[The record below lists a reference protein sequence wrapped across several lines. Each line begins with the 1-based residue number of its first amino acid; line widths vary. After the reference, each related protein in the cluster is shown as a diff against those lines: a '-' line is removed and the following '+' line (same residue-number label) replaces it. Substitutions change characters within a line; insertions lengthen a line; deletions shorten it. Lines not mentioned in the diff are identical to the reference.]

1 VLTKAFAAL
10 VALLGVAEV
19 AEVGELPTAEG
30 ADGADAPRAAPTRD
44 RDGAFADW
52 YRAEHPRL
60 LAAMTAFTGDL
71 DVAQDVTSDAF
82 ARALAAWARVG
93 EMGSPTG
100 WTYRVACNLARRR
113 ARRVWLERR
122 LLARSVERRAD
133 VVAEHLALEVW
144 DAVRALPPRQR
155 LAIALR
161 YASGCTEAEVADS
174 MGVALG
180 TASATLAAARRAL
193 STALDDEGGG

>member
-10 VALLGVAEV
+10 VALLGVAEL
-19 AEVGELPTAEG
+19 AEVGELPTA
-30 ADGADAPRAAPTRD
+30 DGAEAPRVEPTRD
-44 RDGAFADW
+44 RDRAFADW

-60 LAAMTAFTGDL
+60 LAAMTAFTGDI

-82 ARALAAWARVG
+82 ARALAAWPRVG
-93 EMGSPTG
+93 EMASPTG

-113 ARRVWLERR
+113 ARRVSLERR

-133 VVAEHLALEVW
+133 VVTEHIALEVW

-193 STALDDEGGG
+193 SAALDDEGER